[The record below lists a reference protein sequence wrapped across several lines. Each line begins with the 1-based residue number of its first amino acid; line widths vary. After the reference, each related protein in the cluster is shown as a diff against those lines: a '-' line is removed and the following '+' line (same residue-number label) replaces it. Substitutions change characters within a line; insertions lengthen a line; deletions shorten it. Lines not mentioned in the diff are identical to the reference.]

1 MGKYKA
7 VLFDLDGTLLDTL
20 DDLTDSVNVILER
33 YGFPRQERKE
43 VRRYLGNGSERLM
56 RAVLPKNIN
65 EADFAKYLEE
75 YKVYYEGHK
84 EEKTGPY
91 PGIPELLWELHRRG
105 LKIGVVSNK
114 FDLAVKGLCEKY
126 FSPCID
132 GAVGEMESA
141 GIRRK
146 PAPDMVFAAAEWL
159 GVAIEDC
166 LYVGDSEVDIL
177 TAENAGMDCISVCWG
192 FRDEEE
198 LREAGAKQLAHT
210 AAELEKIILG

>member
-20 DDLTDSVNVILER
+20 DDLTDSVNRILEK
-33 YGFPRQERKE
+33 YGFPKQEREE

-65 EADFAKYLEE
+65 EAAFAKYLEE
-75 YKVYYEGHK
+75 YKAYYEGHK

-192 FRDEEE
+192 FRDEGE
-198 LREAGAKQLAHT
+198 LRKAGAKRLACT
-210 AAELEKIILG
+210 AAELEKIILE

>member
-20 DDLTDSVNVILER
+20 DDLTDSVNVILEK
-33 YGFPRQERKE
+33 YGFPRQEREE

-75 YKVYYEGHK
+75 YKAYYEAHK

-91 PGIPELLWELHRRG
+91 PGISELLWELHRRG

-141 GIRRK
+141 GIHRK
-146 PAPDMVFAAAEWL
+146 PAPDMVLAAAEWL

-177 TAENAGMDCISVCWG
+177 TAENAGTDCVSVCWG
-192 FRDEEE
+192 FRDEGE
-198 LREAGAKQLAHT
+198 LRKAGAKRLAHT
-210 AAELEKIILG
+210 AAELEKIILE

>member
-114 FDLAVKGLCEKY
+114 FDLAVKGLCKKY

-141 GIRRK
+141 GIHRK

-159 GVAIEDC
+159 GVVIEDC

-177 TAENAGMDCISVCWG
+177 TAENAGMDCVSVCWG
-192 FRDEEE
+192 FRDEGE
-198 LREAGAKQLAHT
+198 LREAGAKRLAHT

>member
-20 DDLTDSVNVILER
+20 DDLTDSVNVILEK
-33 YGFPRQERKE
+33 YGFPRQERE
-43 VRRYLGNGSERLM
+43 GVRRYLGNGSERLM

-126 FSPCID
+126 FSSCID

-146 PAPDMVFAAAEWL
+146 PAPDMVFAAEEWL

-192 FRDEEE
+192 FRDEGE
-198 LREAGAKQLAHT
+198 LRKAGAKRLACT
-210 AAELEKIILG
+210 AAELEKIILE

>member
-20 DDLTDSVNVILER
+20 DDLTDSVNVILEK
-33 YGFPRQERKE
+33 YEFPRQEREE

-75 YKVYYEGHK
+75 YKAYYEAHK

-126 FSPCID
+126 FSTCID

-141 GIRRK
+141 GIHRK

-177 TAENAGMDCISVCWG
+177 TAENADMDCVSVCWG
-192 FRDEEE
+192 NICGRFGGGYSD
-198 LREAGAKQLAHT
+198 G
-210 AAELEKIILG
+210 

>member
-20 DDLTDSVNVILER
+20 DDLTDSVNVILEK
-33 YGFPRQERKE
+33 YGFSRRERKE
-43 VRRYLGNGSERLM
+43 VRSYLGNGSERLM

-75 YKVYYEGHK
+75 YKAYYEGHK

-91 PGIPELLWELHRRG
+91 PRIPELLWELHRRG

-114 FDLAVKGLCEKY
+114 FDLAVKGLCKKY

-177 TAENAGMDCISVCWG
+177 TAENAGMDCVSVCWG
-192 FRDEEE
+192 FRDEGE
-198 LREAGAKQLAHT
+198 LREAGAKRLAHT
-210 AAELEKIILG
+210 AAELRKIILE

>member
-20 DDLTDSVNVILER
+20 DDLTDSVNVILEK
-33 YGFPRQERKE
+33 YGFPRQERE
-43 VRRYLGNGSERLM
+43 GVRRYLGNGSERLM

-75 YKVYYEGHK
+75 YKAYYEGHK

-126 FSPCID
+126 FSSCID

-146 PAPDMVFAAAEWL
+146 PAPDMVFAAEEWL

-192 FRDEEE
+192 FRDEGE
-198 LREAGAKQLAHT
+198 LRKAGAKRLACT
-210 AAELEKIILG
+210 AAELEKIILE

>member
-114 FDLAVKGLCEKY
+114 FDLAVKGLCKKY

-192 FRDEEE
+192 FRDEGE
-198 LREAGAKQLAHT
+198 LREAGAKRLAHT

>member
-20 DDLTDSVNVILER
+20 DDLTDSVNVILEK
-33 YGFPRQERKE
+33 YGFPRRERKE
-43 VRRYLGNGSERLM
+43 VRSYLGNGSERLM
-56 RAVLPKNIN
+56 RAALPKHIN

-75 YKVYYEGHK
+75 YKAYYEGHK

-91 PGIPELLWELHRRG
+91 PGISELLRELHRCG

-114 FDLAVKGLCEKY
+114 FDLAVKGLCKKY

-159 GVAIEDC
+159 GVATEDC

-192 FRDEEE
+192 FRDEGE

-210 AAELEKIILG
+210 AAELRKMVLE

>member
-7 VLFDLDGTLLDTL
+7 ILFDLDGTLLDTL
-20 DDLTDSVNVILER
+20 DDLTDSVNVILEK

>member
-91 PGIPELLWELHRRG
+91 PRIPELLWELHRRG

-114 FDLAVKGLCEKY
+114 FDLAVKGLCKKY

-177 TAENAGMDCISVCWG
+177 TAENAGMDCVSVCWG
-192 FRDEEE
+192 FRDEGE
-198 LREAGAKQLAHT
+198 LREAGAKRLAHT
-210 AAELEKIILG
+210 AAELRKIILE

>member
-114 FDLAVKGLCEKY
+114 FDLAVKGLCKKY

-141 GIRRK
+141 GIHRK

-177 TAENAGMDCISVCWG
+177 TAENAGMDCVSVCWG
-192 FRDEEE
+192 FRDEGE
-198 LREAGAKQLAHT
+198 LREAGAKRLAHT